1 MTDVLH
7 PPGETPPAE
16 GSTAEA
22 HPERADGG
30 MWEHPYFW
38 LALIVIGCL
47 MIAAFFVVRIVD
59 L

>member
-1 MTDVLH
+1 MTEPLH

-22 HPERADGG
+22 HVERPDGG
-30 MWEHPYFW
+30 VWEHPYVW
-38 LALIVIGCL
+38 LSLIVIGCAL
-47 MIAAFFVVRIVD
+47 IAAFFVVRMID